1 MKLSQLGE
9 LALLEHLKKSFEK
22 KSKKILVGIGDD
34 SAVLKPIQKNLLVTT
49 DMMVE
54 GIHFD
59 QRFITPYQLGF
70 KLISINVS
78 DIYAMGGNPLYVL
91 LNIAASKNVDTDVI
105 EQFLDGVE
113 DALHRYNTILI
124 GGDLSAI
131 HDGMVLGATILGYTD
146 RHISR
151 SGASVGDKLYV
162 TGCLGDSACGLEL
175 LKRVKKPV
183 PLETISKEQRAK
195 SRELRN
201 KRRVSISSVRRMLL
215 QMGLSWDIVEPLLR
229 RHLMPEA
236 RNPKKIRVATSM
248 IDVSDGLLIDLS
260 RICDES
266 RVGALIY
273 REKIPVSP
281 ELKQVASCLGL
292 SPLKLV
298 FSGGEDYELLFTAP
312 PQKRVRAI
320 HIGEIVKRGR
330 FIIDRSGGKKTF
342 SPKGYQH
349 FS

>member
-1 MKLSQLGE
+1 MKLSQFGE
-9 LALLEHLKKSFEK
+9 LSLLEQLKRHFK
-22 KSKKILVGIGDD
+22 KPSKKILVGIGDD
-34 SAVLKPIQKNLLVTT
+34 AAVIKPIQKNLLVTT

-59 QRFITPYQLGF
+59 RRYITPYQLGF
-70 KLISINVS
+70 KLISVNVS
-78 DIYAMGGNPLYVL
+78 DIYAMGGTPHYIL
-91 LNIAASKNVDTDVI
+91 LNIAASRKIDTEVI
-105 EQFLDGVE
+105 EQFLGGVK
-113 DALHRYNTILI
+113 DAQRRYSAILV

-131 HDGMVLGATILGYTD
+131 HDGMVLGATILGYAGK
-146 RHISR
+146 HISR

-162 TGCLGDSACGLEL
+162 TGCLGDSACGLAL
-175 LKRVKKPV
+175 LKRFKKPV
-183 PLETISKEQRAK
+183 PLETMSKEQRATG
-195 SRELRN
+195 REQSN
-201 KRRVSISSVRRMLL
+201 KRRDPRASFRRLLL
-215 QMGLSWDIVEPLLR
+215 QKELSWGVVEPLLR

-236 RNPKKIRVATSM
+236 RNPKKIRGATSM

-273 REKIPVSP
+273 REKVPVSP

-292 SPLKLV
+292 SHLELA

-330 FIIDRSGGKKTF
+330 FIIDRSGKRKPF
-342 SPKGYQH
+342 APKGYQH

>member
-1 MKLSQLGE
+1 MKLSHLGE
-9 LALLEHLKKSFEK
+9 LALLEHLKKRFEK

-34 SAVLKPIQKNLLVTT
+34 TAVLKPIQKNLLVTT

-59 QRFITPYQLGF
+59 RRFITPYQLGF

-78 DIYAMGGNPLYVL
+78 DIYAMGGNPLYIL
-91 LNIAASKNVDTDVI
+91 LNIAVNKKIDTSVI
-105 EQFLDGVE
+105 EQFFEGVK
-113 DALHRYNTILI
+113 DAQRRYDTILI

-131 HDGMVLGATILGYTD
+131 HDGMVLGATMLGYTD

-151 SGASVGDKLYV
+151 SGAAVGDKVYV

-175 LKRVKKPV
+175 LKRFKKPV
-183 PLETISKEQRAK
+183 SLETRRTKRGAK
-195 SRELRN
+195 SR
-201 KRRVSISSVRRMLL
+201 KRRIVSAQSLK
-215 QMGLSWDIVEPLLR
+215 GLSWDIVEPLLR

-236 RNPKKIRVATSM
+236 RNPKKFRVATSM

-281 ELKQVASCLGL
+281 ELKQVASRLGL
-292 SPLKLV
+292 SPMKLA

-330 FIIDRSGGKKTF
+330 FIIDRSGGRKPF

>member
-9 LALLEHLKKSFEK
+9 LALLEHLKKRFEK
-22 KSKKILVGIGDD
+22 TSKKILVGIGDD
-34 SAVLKPIQKNLLVTT
+34 TAVIKPVQKNLLVTT

-59 QRFITPYQLGF
+59 RSFITPHQLGF

-78 DIYAMGGNPLYVL
+78 DIYAMGGTPHYIL
-91 LNIAASKNVDTDVI
+91 LNIAVSKKIDTDVI
-105 EQFLDGVE
+105 EQFLDGVK
-113 DALHRYNTILI
+113 DAQRRYNTILV

-151 SGASVGDKLYV
+151 SGASVGDKVYV

-175 LKRVKKPV
+175 LKRLKKPV
-183 PLETISKEQRAK
+183 PLETKKTKRRAK
-195 SRELRN
+195 SR
-201 KRRVSISSVRRMLL
+201 KRRVLRTQSLK
-215 QMGLSWDIVEPLLR
+215 GLSWDIVEPLMR

-236 RNPKKIRVATSM
+236 RNPKKFRVATSM

-281 ELKQVASCLGL
+281 ELKQVASRLGL
-292 SPLKLV
+292 SPLKLA

-330 FIIDRSGGKKTF
+330 FIIDRSGGKKPF

>member
-9 LALLEHLKKSFEK
+9 LALLEHLKKRFEK
-22 KSKKILVGIGDD
+22 KSKKVLAGIGDD
-34 SAVLKPIQKNLLVTT
+34 AAVLKPIQKNLLVTT

-59 QRFITPYQLGF
+59 RRFITPYQLGF

-78 DIYAMGGNPLYVL
+78 DIYAMGGIPLYIL
-91 LNIAASKNVDTDVI
+91 LNIAASKHVVTDVI

-113 DALHRYNTILI
+113 DAQHRYNTILI

-131 HDGMVLGATILGYTD
+131 HDGMVLAATILGYAD
-146 RHISR
+146 SHISR
-151 SGASVGDKLYV
+151 SGATVGDKIYV

-175 LKRVKKPV
+175 LKRLKKPV
-183 PLETISKEQRAK
+183 SLETRRTKGEDK
-195 SRELRN
+195 SR
-201 KRRVSISSVRRMLL
+201 KRRILSAQSLK
-215 QMGLSWDIVEPLLR
+215 GLSWDIVDPLLR
-229 RHLMPEA
+229 KHLMPEA
-236 RNPKKIRVATSM
+236 RNPKELRVATSM
-248 IDVSDGLLIDLS
+248 IDISDGLLIDLS

-266 RVGALIY
+266 RVGARIY
-273 REKIPVSP
+273 TEKIPLSP
-281 ELKQVASCLGL
+281 ELKQGASGLGF
-292 SPLKLV
+292 SPLQLAL
-298 FSGGEDYELLFTAP
+298 SGGEDYELLFTAP
-312 PQKRVRAI
+312 PKKRVKSI

-330 FIIDRSGGKKTF
+330 FIIDQSGRKKSF